1 MRAQTQGMRAHTLG
15 MRTHGLRVRAHKHV
29 CIRTLRVSS
38 SLSFPKIGL
47 FFQNKFIFS

>member
-1 MRAQTQGMRAHTLG
+1 MHAHTLGMHAHTLG
-15 MRTHGLRVRAHKHV
+15 MRTHGLSVHAHKHV
-29 CIRTLRVSS
+29 CVRTLRVSS